1 MANTKTGPR
10 EYKTL
15 AINNTV
21 IIDPTKYP
29 SKPDGWVM
37 EAADFSELSYF
48 LGYKFDP
55 RSMYTIFS
63 TKNIGRGGHME
74 SRSKMVT
81 VISGMVYYCLVDMRP
96 GEEQGKVCEFRELC
110 PEVAMSEAVRETDA
124 RHYNVC
130 KEQSTSHG
138 KGRDDR
144 KQCHSP
150 PSCRWGSR
158 RREMF
163 RCIGGE

>member
-96 GEEQGKVCEFRELC
+96 GEEQGKVCEFFL
-110 PEVAMSEAVRETDA
+110 
-124 RHYNVC
+124 
-130 KEQSTSHG
+130 
-138 KGRDDR
+138 
-144 KQCHSP
+144 
-150 PSCRWGSR
+150 
-158 RREMF
+158 
-163 RCIGGE
+163 GEGEKSMG